1 MSESHKGSRLAGLG
15 GIAVGVLTVV
25 GLEVGSAPGG
35 NYGEADVATY
45 VGIGHL
51 PTVIVTGYLAMLGVL
66 GLICLLAYL
75 REEIAAQPDRAIA
88 ANIFWGAGIAS
99 AASFAVGWG
108 LVTGIAVSAGH
119 AVGVHYV
126 LRGEAQ
132 TAHAEGEV
140 ILAAGAIGSP
150 QLLMLSG
157 IGPADHLLSHG
168 ITVEADSPGVGANLS
183 DHPAVTAMWHT
194 PKSRGPWEQAGLT
207 WAVTFFGLQPTEAG
221 VRAVIDAG
229 PD

>member
-15 GIAVGVLTVV
+15 GIAFGVLTVV

-75 REEIAAQPDRAIA
+75 REAIAAQPDRAIA

-108 LVTGIAVSAGH
+108 LVTGIAVA
-119 AVGVHYV
+119 A
-126 LRGEAQ
+126 
-132 TAHAEGEV
+132 AEGGSAAAIPRPVTYMLSDTFINV
-140 ILAAGAIGSP
+140 IFGSGAILLGFA
-150 QLLMLSG
+150 LIALMLGSRASLPSWVRWVSL
-157 IGPADHLLSHG
+157 IA
-168 ITVEADSPGVGANLS
+168 GVL
-183 DHPAVTAMWHT
+183 AVTA
-194 PKSRGPWEQAGLT
+194 PFYFASP
-207 WAVTFFGLQPTEAG
+207 AVPLWGIVVGIWLLVARRVQ
-221 VRAVIDAG
+221 VRVAPVQRTA
-229 PD
+229 